1 MTLARFKELWMR
13 YESRLSSFALGIGFI
28 IDYLTLTR
36 IDQLFDNL
44 VLISYLTLIAVGIV
58 LVNFYHSVVRMKIA
72 PAGSKREAWFLWLRT
87 FSPVV
92 IQFAVGGMMSGL
104 VVFYS
109 RSASLGGTWPFLL
122 LLVGFMI
129 GNEFLKE
136 RYMRLTFQI
145 SVWYFVLLSYLLFAI
160 PMLAGQIGTVIFFI
174 SGITSLLIIAL
185 FIRIIAL
192 LCPDKYVL
200 SKKYIVLSVGG
211 IYCAVTLLYFF
222 NIIPPL
228 PLSLKDADVY
238 YSVVREGDT
247 YRAEKEQGSWY
258 DPLIPGHTVH
268 IEPGQRIYVYSAI
281 FAPRGLTTRVV
292 HVWKRYDESKKRW
305 ITQSRI
311 PFSVY
316 GGRAGGFRGYTFSDS
331 TSEGKWR
338 VDMTTEK
345 GALIGRLTFTLEY
358 AKQPVEIENVVLE

>member
-1 MTLARFKELWMR
+1 MTIRRFKELWTK
-13 YESRLSSFALGIGFI
+13 YESKISSFALGIGFI

-44 VLISYLTLIAVGIV
+44 VLISYLILIAIGII
-58 LVNFYHSVVRMKIA
+58 LVHFYHSVVRMKIA
-72 PAGSKREAWFLWLRT
+72 PAGSKREQWFLWLRT

-145 SVWYFVLLSYLLFAI
+145 AVWYFVLLSYLLFVI
-160 PMLAGQIGTVIFFI
+160 PMLAGQIGTVIFII
-174 SGITSLLIIAL
+174 SGIVSLFVVTL
-185 FIRIIAL
+185 FVRIIAL
-192 LCPDKYVL
+192 LCPDKYLL

-211 IYCAVTLLYFF
+211 IFIAVHILYFL

-238 YSVVREGDT
+238 FSVVRDGDT
-247 YRAEKEQGSWY
+247 YVVEQEIGRWY
-258 DPLIPGHTVH
+258 DSFIPGHTIHVL
-268 IEPGQRIYVYSAI
+268 PPQRVYVYSAI
-281 FAPRGLTTRVV
+281 FAPRGLRASVI
-292 HVWKRYDESKKRW
+292 HVWKKYDEGEHKW
-305 ITQSRI
+305 VTISRI
-311 PFSVY
+311 PFNVY
-316 GGRAGGFRGYTFSDS
+316 GGRAGGFRGYTFSDNI
-331 TSEGKWR
+331 SEGKWR

-345 GALIGRLTFTLEY
+345 GSLIGRLSFSVTFVDQKRELETIIL
-358 AKQPVEIENVVLE
+358 K